1 MIRPGSPNPLTEAL
15 LKQLR
20 GAEYAQALRLYRS
33 IDEAGESGAPLQAE
47 LGRADRYY
55 LLVSIL
61 GRADALHPWLY
72 ARCREVEAAPDGRLD
87 LWFRGGYKSSII
99 TFGGAIQEIINDPEI
114 TIGIFSH
121 TRPIAKAFLK
131 QIKREFESNERLK
144 ALYPEVLWSRPAAES
159 PQWSEDGGI
168 TVRRKGNPK
177 EATIEAWGLVDGQP
191 TSKHFRLR
199 IYDDV
204 VTRESVSTPE
214 QVRKT
219 TEAWELSQNLGSKDG
234 RHWHIGTRYSFA
246 DTYQVLLDRKALV
259 PRIYSATDDGTLDGK
274 PVFLSAAAWAELKA
288 TTSDATIACQQ
299 LQNPLSG
306 VQATFDISWLKR
318 YEVRPRTLNV
328 YVMCDPASSRKKDS
342 DYTAMAVI
350 GVDYDRNKYLLD
362 GVRQK
367 LDLKG
372 RWTALSALRRR
383 WLNETGVQSVYVGY
397 ERYGMQSDLEYFE
410 ERMEIEGIAFSIR
423 ELAWPREGPGSKD
436 DRIQRLLPDTKTGR
450 FYLPAKVQAETS
462 AQRRAREQ
470 GEPYRIAKP
479 IRRKDQNGN
488 LYDLSEIFT
497 EEFRLHPFGSHED
510 LLDAA
515 SRIYDMDYAP
525 PVILDERALEPEWT
539 E

>member
-15 LKQLR
+15 LEQLR

-33 IDEAGESGAPLQAE
+33 IDELGEAAAPLQAE

-61 GRADALHPWLY
+61 GRADAMHPWLY
-72 ARCREVEAAPDGRLD
+72 ARCREVEAAPDGHLD
-87 LWFRGGYKSSII
+87 LWARGHYKSTHI
-99 TFGGAIQEIINDPEI
+99 TYGGAIQEIINDPEI
-114 TIGIFSH
+114 TIG
-121 TRPIAKAFLK
+121 
-131 QIKREFESNERLK
+131 FESNDRLK
-144 ALYPEVLWSRPAAES
+144 ALYPEVLWSRPANES
-159 PQWSEDGGI
+159 QQWSEDGGI

-191 TSKHFRLR
+191 TSKHFGLR

-214 QVRKT
+214 QVQKT

-234 RHWHIGTRYSFA
+234 RSWHIGTRYSFA
-246 DTYQVLLDRKALV
+246 DSYQTMLDRKALV
-259 PRIYSATDDGTLDGK
+259 PRIYPATDDGTLDGK
-274 PVFLSAAAWAELKA
+274 PVFLDEAAWADLKT

-306 VQATFDISWLKR
+306 VQATFDVLWLKR

-328 YVMCDPASSRKKDS
+328 YVMCDPASSHKQDS

-372 RWTALSALRRR
+372 RWTAVSALRRR
-383 WLNETGVQSVYVGY
+383 WLNEIGVQSVYVGY

-410 ERMEIEGIAFSIR
+410 ERMEIEGIAFPIR

-450 FYLPAKVQAETS
+450 FYLPAKVDAETS
-462 AQRRAREQ
+462 AQRRVREQ

-488 LYDLSEIFT
+488 LYDLSVIFT

-525 PVILDERALEPEWT
+525 PVIIDERALEPEWV

>member
-1 MIRPGSPNPLTEAL
+1 
-15 LKQLR
+15 
-20 GAEYAQALRLYRS
+20 
-33 IDEAGESGAPLQAE
+33 
-47 LGRADRYY
+47 
-55 LLVSIL
+55 
-61 GRADALHPWLY
+61 
-72 ARCREVEAAPDGRLD
+72 
-87 LWFRGGYKSSII
+87 
-99 TFGGAIQEIINDPEI
+99 
-114 TIGIFSH
+114 
-121 TRPIAKAFLK
+121 
-131 QIKREFESNERLK
+131 
-144 ALYPEVLWSRPAAES
+144 
-159 PQWSEDGGI
+159 
-168 TVRRKGNPK
+168 
-177 EATIEAWGLVDGQP
+177 
-191 TSKHFRLR
+191 
-199 IYDDV
+199 
-204 VTRESVSTPE
+204 
-214 QVRKT
+214 
-219 TEAWELSQNLGSKDG
+219 
-234 RHWHIGTRYSFA
+234 
-246 DTYQVLLDRKALV
+246 VLLDRKALV
-259 PRIYSATDDGTLDGK
+259 PRIYPATGDGTLEGT
-274 PVFLSAAAWAELKA
+274 PVLLSEAAWADLRSK
-288 TTSDATIACQQ
+288 TSDATLACQQ

-306 VQATFDISWLKR
+306 VQATFDVVWLRR
-318 YEVRPRTLNV
+318 YEVGPRTLNV
-328 YVMCDPASSRKKDS
+328 YLMCDPASSRKKDS

-410 ERMEIEGIAFSIR
+410 ERMEIEGLAFPIR

-462 AQRRAREQ
+462 AQRRVREQ

-479 IRRKDQNGN
+479 IRRKDQSGN

-510 LLDAA
+510 LLDAV